1 MPWVLV
7 QAALTGPRVW
17 WLISGRSLFV
27 TVLGAA
33 CVSSGCQQGGVLVR
47 TLFGVADC
55 QHLSMSSH
63 GEEQRGSQVSCE
75 PHEDSNPVH
84 EESPLIIS
92 SNPNDFSNIPLPD
105 MITWWGYLSL
115 YEFWVHTRST
125 CNMVIRRYCGIVFIA
140 DSLDY
145 ISFLIFI

>member
-17 WLISGRSLFV
+17 WLISDRSLFV

-33 CVSSGCQQGGVLVR
+33 SVSSGCQQGGVLVR

-55 QHLSMSSH
+55 QRLSMSSH

-75 PHEDSNPVH
+75 PHEDSNPVD

-92 SNPNDFSNIPLPD
+92 SNPNDFSNIPTPD
-105 MITWWGYLSL
+105 MVTWWGNT
-115 YEFWVHTRST
+115 HTF
-125 CNMVIRRYCGIVFIA
+125 N
-140 DSLDY
+140 L
-145 ISFLIFI
+145 